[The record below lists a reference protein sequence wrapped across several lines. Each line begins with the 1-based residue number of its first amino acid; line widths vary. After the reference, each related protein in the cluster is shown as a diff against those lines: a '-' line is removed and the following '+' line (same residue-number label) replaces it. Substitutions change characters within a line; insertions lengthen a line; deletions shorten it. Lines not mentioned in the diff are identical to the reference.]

1 MQTQSKFFDDIA
13 KMASGALSAASG
25 LREEINQLVQQQ
37 FDRFLADRDL
47 VSREEFEAV
56 EEMAAKAR
64 REQEALSKTVAA
76 LEKEIA
82 DLKAAGKKTAAPAA
96 AKAPTRKAAPRASTT
111 AASRRKAPAKSSKSA
126 EKPKSDPK
134 PD

>member
-82 DLKAAGKKTAAPAA
+82 DLNAAGKKTAAPAA

>member
-25 LREEINQLVQQQ
+25 LREEINQIVQQQ

>member
-76 LEKEIA
+76 LEKEIT

-111 AASRRKAPAKSSKSA
+111 AASRRKAPAKSSKSTQS
-126 EKPKSDPK
+126 PSRTL